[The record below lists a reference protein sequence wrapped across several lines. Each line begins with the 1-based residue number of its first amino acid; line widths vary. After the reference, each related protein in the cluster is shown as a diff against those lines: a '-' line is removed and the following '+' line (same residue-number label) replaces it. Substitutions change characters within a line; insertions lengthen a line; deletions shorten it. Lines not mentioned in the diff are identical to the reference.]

1 MNCGDVTV
9 IIVAGG
15 CGSRFGAS
23 MPKQYCDYGG
33 RPLLMTTIDRV
44 RASLPEADVSLVLA
58 ADWRDEWLRMCDEAG
73 FQSPAIVSG
82 GATRWAS
89 VKNAVDALPG
99 DYSGVIMV
107 HDAARPLLSRD
118 VAQRLLDAVRSGASG
133 AVPVVAMDD
142 SMRELSADGA
152 STAVDRSRYVRV
164 QTPQTFDGEKLRQ
177 AYSLPYR
184 PEMTDDASVME
195 FAGFGAPALVEGDVR
210 LMKVTRRDD
219 LDILRFY
226 DRES

>member
-1 MNCGDVTV
+1 MSSGAVTM

-15 CGSRFGAS
+15 SGSRFGAS

-44 RASLPEADVSLVLA
+44 RAALPEADICLVLA
-58 ADWRDEWLRMCDEAG
+58 ADWRDEWLRMCREAG
-73 FQSPAIVSG
+73 FQSPVTVTG
-82 GATRWAS
+82 GATRWES
-89 VKNAVDALPG
+89 VKNAIDILPE
-99 DYSGVIMV
+99 DYTGVVMV

-118 VAQRLLDAVRSGASG
+118 VARRLLEAVASGASG
-133 AVPVVAMDD
+133 VVPVIPMDD
-142 SMRELSADGA
+142 SVRELGADGA
-152 STAVDRSRYVRV
+152 SAAVDRSRYMRV
-164 QTPQTFDGEKLRQ
+164 QTPQAFDGSKLRQ

-195 FAGFGAPALVEGDVR
+195 FAGFGSPSLVDGDVS

-226 DRES
+226 DREC